1 MAIPEGWAQDS
12 QDSNLYNATL
22 TITTGATPQ
31 TGAATNTVVK
41 VKVDNTTGNISLTS
55 GNVEFYN
62 YDPTSNSWS
71 HPSDAASKDT
81 YDQVIN
87 LIGNG
92 GINTLTS
99 SAKTGAVKVIDGT
112 SSAEDK
118 STISDTSGY
127 TSSLTNTE
135 AGEADDAGDANDG
148 GGVLPENLLDD
159 INSGNFGTDA
169 AQRQYG
175 EYAYPSDMFSQ
186 QLDYSPDVILFKQK
200 SYGKRGISEG
210 NLTLDKERS
219 YDPVDGSVMLAIPAG
234 IQDANRVNWTDD
246 TLNAIDMALAS
257 ASLGTIEQGA
267 GGLQKATET
276 VLNQLANNTDI
287 QTAAKVAFAAKAA
300 GVSNLL
306 ARTQGAILNPNVE
319 LLFSGPALRDFAYTI
334 DMSPKDNGEA
344 KQIRNII
351 RFFKE
356 GMAPRRSSVDFFL
369 KAPNVFDIN
378 YMCRINGVDQVQ
390 PYVNKIKT
398 CALRNCN
405 VEYAPQN
412 TYMTHK
418 EDGSMISYRMTLQFT
433 ELEPV
438 FYDDYIEDSPISSD
452 LSNTPLGF

>member
-41 VKVDNTTGNISLTS
+41 VKVDNSTGNISLTN

-81 YDQVIN
+81 YDQIVN
-87 LIGNG
+87 LVGNE
-92 GINTLTS
+92 GINTFTS
-99 SAKTGAVKVIDGT
+99 SAKTGAVNVINAT
-112 SSAEDK
+112 SSEENK
-118 STISDTSGY
+118 SAIREKDGY
-127 TSSLTNTE
+127 TSAITNTE
-135 AGEADDAGDANDG
+135 APDAGDANDG

-159 INSGNFGTDA
+159 INSGDFGTDSE
-169 AQRQYG
+169 QRQYG

-200 SYGKRGISEG
+200 TYGKRGINQG
-210 NLTLDKERS
+210 NLTLDRDRS
-219 YDPVDGSVMLAIPAG
+219 YGDVGGSVMLAIPAG
-234 IQDANRVNWTDD
+234 IQDANRANWTDD

-257 ASLGTIEQGA
+257 ASLATIEEGA
-267 GGLQKATET
+267 SGLQKATET
-276 VLNQLANNTDI
+276 FLNQLAYNTDV
-287 QTAAKVAFAAKAA
+287 QNAAKVAFAAKAA

-334 DMSPKDNGEA
+334 DMSPKDSGEA

-356 GMAPRRSSVDFFL
+356 GMAPRRSSIDYFL

-390 PYVNKIKT
+390 PYANKIKT

-438 FYDDYIEDSPISSD
+438 FYDDYIEQTPISSD
-452 LSNTPLGF
+452 LSNSPLGF